1 MTGRIT
7 RVEIME
13 IRRETPTVRSFTLD
27 LGEQE
32 FTFLPGQWV
41 DCYLDAEGK
50 WGVAGYTI
58 TSSPT
63 KKGTIDLT
71 VRKGGD
77 NPVTRFLHEEVH
89 VGDTLFIDGGQG
101 EFYYSREMGDS
112 LVLIAGGIGV
122 TPLMSMLRY
131 VHDSTPEARAQMIY
145 SARVPSEIIFRRE
158 LEEISDASDRI
169 SCVFTVTRPGDEAW
183 EGRRGRIT
191 SEILETVD
199 RDALFY
205 ICGPPPMGQEMTELL
220 AGLGASRDRIMYE
233 QWW

>member
-7 RVEIME
+7 RVEIRE

-41 DCYLDAEGK
+41 DCYLDAEGER
-50 WGVAGYTI
+50 GVAGYTI

-63 KKGTIDLT
+63 TKRTIDLT
-71 VRKGGD
+71 VRERGE
-77 NPVTRFLHEEVH
+77 NPVTRFLHEEAG
-89 VGDTLFIDGGQG
+89 VGDVLYVDGGQG
-101 EFYYSREMGDS
+101 EFYYSREMGDP
-112 LVLIAGGIGV
+112 LVLIAGGIGM
-122 TPLMSMLRY
+122 TPLMSILRY
-131 VHDSTPEARAQMIY
+131 VHDGAPDVHAQLYY
-145 SARVPSEIIFRRE
+145 SARTPSEIIFRGE
-158 LEEISDASDRI
+158 LEEISRARNRI
-169 SCVFTVTRPGDEAW
+169 SCVFTVTRTEDEAW

-191 SEILETVD
+191 SETLEAVD

-205 ICGPPPMGQEMTELL
+205 ICGPPPMGQDMTELL
-220 AGLGASRDRIMYE
+220 LELGARRDRIRYE